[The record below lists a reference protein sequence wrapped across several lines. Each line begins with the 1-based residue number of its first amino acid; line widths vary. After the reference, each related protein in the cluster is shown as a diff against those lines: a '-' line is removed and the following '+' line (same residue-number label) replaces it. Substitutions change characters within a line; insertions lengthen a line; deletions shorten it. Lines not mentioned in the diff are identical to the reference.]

1 MPRPR
6 KKKSIGE
13 IALAAEAKEVEESAD
28 ELIARMDDQL
38 TVMQQAIQQGL
49 HESMISRSGLV
60 GGQARLLLRYCE
72 AGHETLSGDGHAG
85 G

>member
-1 MPRPR
+1 
-6 KKKSIGE
+6 
-13 IALAAEAKEVEESAD
+13 
-28 ELIARMDDQL
+28 MDDQL